1 MTIRLTT
8 PEAFDRL
15 IDHLEKKHNLAW
27 PVWRWGKKS
36 YRDYFKEIVK
46 KQMKTST
53 LLLHVDMKY
62 DPQTNRLKSEVG
74 YTALSEV
81 KTDEQYMEEELKRNN
96 DEH

>member
-1 MTIRLTT
+1 
-8 PEAFDRL
+8 
-15 IDHLEKKHNLAW
+15 
-27 PVWRWGKKS
+27 
-36 YRDYFKEIVK
+36 
-46 KQMKTST
+46 MKTST